1 MTLATQPRLSAP
13 PMAAKRVALVVRVS
27 TDRQAGNPEG
37 SLKNQLQRL
46 RQHIAYKRDG
56 LGEDWQEVA
65 LFELKGIS
73 GKSSL
78 RRSELQPL
86 LAGIRANQINVIAC
100 TALDRLCRNVRDF
113 LELLELLNE
122 HGVEFVCLKQNY
134 DTTTPQG
141 KLFITI
147 MMALAEFEREQTSE
161 RTKDAVRA
169 RAERGLWNGGRVL
182 GYDPDPTNKSSLVI
196 NQEEAA
202 VVNAA
207 FQLYLQTGSLK
218 DTASALNER
227 GHRTKSYTSRRGL
240 VHPGKP
246 FSLTAVQGLLK
257 NRAFIAMKE
266 IGKRNKRGVEVV
278 PAVWPPI
285 VPLETFDEVQQ
296 LMAANGRR
304 RHNSAEGIKH
314 VHVLVGLLHC
324 GLCGT
329 ALQGRSGTGRLAR
342 RYYYYTCPSQGCGLR
357 VVADEIEGAVLDHI
371 GELAQTEGLLERLVE
386 ETNTRLLKQKPALL
400 RQQKALW
407 RNLAEVN
414 AQAGSLLTEW
424 STVTADHGK
433 SFVTEKLTEL
443 AERRAALERGVAEL
457 EQQLAKVQDKA
468 VTAEVVRAAL
478 SQVQQVYACLKP
490 YEQRELVRLALHR
503 AEVHV
508 RELVLE
514 INSAVGQ
521 EITPATVNNGGVVR
535 RTQDWLPGTVSQS
548 VFRQA
553 FRIHLRSLVAWSRRR
568 GSNPGDLAAQWQ
580 TLLDLGFAP
589 TRATLVRMQ
598 GVSGA
603 RVTQVLGPVAQ

>member
-1 MTLATQPRLSAP
+1 
-13 PMAAKRVALVVRVS
+13 MAAKRVALVVRVS

-296 LMAANGRR
+296 LMAANGQR

-414 AQAGSLLTEW
+414 ARAGSLLTEW

-433 SFVTEKLTEL
+433 RFVTEKLTEL

-490 YEQRELVRLALHR
+490 YEQRGAG
-503 AEVHV
+503 AF
-508 RELVLE
+508 
-514 INSAVGQ
+514 S
-521 EITPATVNNGGVVR
+521 ITPSGGTCERTGFGDQQR
-535 RTQDWLPGTVSQS
+535 RRAGNHARDGQQRGCGSPDTGLAPRHGVPERVQTSLPHPLTQPGCLVSPPRQQPRGSGGTMAAAARPRLCANSRYACSHAGRLTSKGHPGPGSCGTV
-548 VFRQA
+548 R
-553 FRIHLRSLVAWSRRR
+553 
-568 GSNPGDLAAQWQ
+568 
-580 TLLDLGFAP
+580 
-589 TRATLVRMQ
+589 
-598 GVSGA
+598 
-603 RVTQVLGPVAQ
+603 